1 MARVT
6 DLTPPP
12 PRRRWAPPPDMILV
26 WLRRGLV
33 VAVVITAAVVLA
45 TGHGRVCSDAVTNA
59 GAVVRT
65 CRTPSIGDG
74 EVLVF
79 GLLVLLLMLPDL
91 SEFGVPGLIT
101 LRRRV
106 SEQESAL
113 GTEREYRELLAAEID
128 TIQASIA
135 QASAASQSGAV
146 GVLVMNPNQ
155 TADLAAGE
163 RPPLAPTAAVTQARY
178 NAAETLMRRLRADP
192 GPQLVGCSLHLYL
205 PDEEQRLL
213 VTALEHD
220 ADRSLFGR
228 EGWAVGQGIVGRVW
242 RDGDAIVARGR
253 DILTAL
259 DDLADTHREPYLDL
273 AVLVAVPVVN
283 ANDRTVGVL
292 TAHATDSATRLDS
305 PEGLAQLLA
314 LAEVLARVLV
324 DLLGWT
330 TDLP

>member
-1 MARVT
+1 MAAVT
-6 DLTPPP
+6 DVP
-12 PRRRWAPPPDMILV
+12 PRVRPRWIPSPAVLT
-26 WLRRGLV
+26 WARRGLV
-33 VAVVITAAVVLA
+33 VAVVLAVAITLAA
-45 TGHGRVCSDAVTNA
+45 GRGRVCSDALTNA

-65 CRTPSIGDG
+65 CRAPSVGDG
-74 EVLVF
+74 EVVAF
-79 GLLVLLLMLPDL
+79 GLLVLLLLLPDL
-91 SEFGVPGLIT
+91 TEFGVPGLIT

-106 SEQESAL
+106 AEQESAI

-128 TIQASIA
+128 SIQASIA

-146 GVLVMNPNQ
+146 GVLVMNPSQ

-192 GPQLVGCSLHLYL
+192 GPQLIGCSLHLYL

-220 ADRSLFGR
+220 PDRSRFGR

-253 DILTAL
+253 DILRAL
-259 DDLADTHREPYLDL
+259 DDLAETHREPYLDL

-283 ANDRTVGVL
+283 ANDRTVAVL
-292 TAHATDSATRLDS
+292 TAHAADQTTRLDS

-324 DLLGWT
+324 DLLGWA

>member
-1 MARVT
+1 V
-6 DLTPPP
+6 
-12 PRRRWAPPPDMILV
+12 
-26 WLRRGLV
+26 
-33 VAVVITAAVVLA
+33 
-45 TGHGRVCSDAVTNA
+45 
-59 GAVVRT
+59 
-65 CRTPSIGDG
+65 
-74 EVLVF
+74 
-79 GLLVLLLMLPDL
+79 
-91 SEFGVPGLIT
+91 
-101 LRRRV
+101 
-106 SEQESAL
+106 
-113 GTEREYRELLAAEID
+113 
-128 TIQASIA
+128 
-135 QASAASQSGAV
+135 
-146 GVLVMNPNQ
+146 VMNPNQ

-220 ADRSLFGR
+220 PDRSLFGR

-253 DILTAL
+253 DILAAL
-259 DDLADTHREPYLDL
+259 DDIADAHREPYQGL

-292 TAHATDSATRLDS
+292 TAHASDPTTRLDS

-324 DLLGWT
+324 DLLGWS

>member
-1 MARVT
+1 MLRVT
-6 DLTPPP
+6 ELSPPERPRRMPPP
-12 PRRRWAPPPDMILV
+12 GVLLT
-26 WLRRGLV
+26 WLRR
-33 VAVVITAAVVLA
+33 AAVVLVMVTVA
-45 TGHGRVCSDAVTNA
+45 VALASGHGRVCSDAVTGA

-65 CRTPSIGDG
+65 CRTPSVGDG
-74 EVLVF
+74 EVLAF
-79 GLLVLLLMLPDL
+79 GLLVLLLLLPDL
-91 SEFGVPGLIT
+91 TEFGVPGLIT

-106 SEQESAL
+106 AEQESAL

-128 TIQASIA
+128 SIQASIA

-146 GVLVMNPNQ
+146 GVLVMNPSQ

-192 GPQLVGCSLHLYL
+192 GPQLAGCSLHLYL

-220 ADRSLFGR
+220 PDRSLFGR

-253 DILTAL
+253 DILAAL
-259 DDLADTHREPYLDL
+259 DDLADEHRGPYLRL

-292 TAHATDSATRLDS
+292 TAHAADPASRLDS

>member
-1 MARVT
+1 
-6 DLTPPP
+6 
-12 PRRRWAPPPDMILV
+12 
-26 WLRRGLV
+26 
-33 VAVVITAAVVLA
+33 
-45 TGHGRVCSDAVTNA
+45 
-59 GAVVRT
+59 VVRT
-65 CRTPSIGDG
+65 CRAPSVGDG
-74 EVLVF
+74 EVLAF
-79 GLLVLLLMLPDL
+79 GLLVLLLLLPDL
-91 SEFGVPGLIT
+91 TEFGVPGLIT

-128 TIQASIA
+128 SIQVSIA
-135 QASAASQSGAV
+135 QASAASQAGAV

-163 RPPLAPTAAVTQARY
+163 RPPLAATAAVTQARY

-192 GPQLVGCSLHLYL
+192 GPQLIGCSLHLYL

-220 ADRSLFGR
+220 SDRSRFGR

-242 RDGDAIVARGR
+242 RDGDAIVARGV
-253 DILTAL
+253 DILAAL
-259 DDLADTHREPYLDL
+259 DDLADAHREPYLDL

-292 TAHATDSATRLDS
+292 TAHASDQDTRLDS

-324 DLLGWT
+324 DLLGWA
-330 TDLP
+330 TDRP